1 MGPALDAQYH
11 VTPARLRDA
20 GLYHCP
26 MSYCSAYKGTDLMIE
41 GTASKEIPI
50 KNKVLHSDN

>member
-1 MGPALDAQYH
+1 MIVGTALGTQYH

-26 MSYCSAYKGTDLMIE
+26 MSYCSAYKGKDLMIE
-41 GTASKEIPI
+41 GLKEQLL
-50 KNKVLHSDN
+50 KKYQ